1 MHDYILYTKIRV
13 LMKNI
18 FITGGSR
25 GIGKGLV
32 EQFSKN
38 HNVIFTARDKKQ
50 ARIIV
55 DSFEHDNADYV
66 IMDVGENESVQNG
79 VKNLKSKISSVDI
92 LINNAGILVPGLK
105 HKINA
110 IDTDID
116 TIMETFNINT
126 VGVLRVCKAITPF
139 MQPNSRIINI
149 SSGMGQLEG
158 MGTGSLAYRLSK
170 TALNAMTIVL
180 SQELMV
186 KKIKVN
192 AICPGWVQTDMGGH
206 DAALTVQESVESIKK
221 FALDDNFP
229 SGKFLRHGEVLPW

>member
-1 MHDYILYTKIRV
+1 
-13 LMKNI
+13 MKNI
-18 FITGGSR
+18 FITGGNR

-38 HNVIFTARDKKQ
+38 HNVIFTVRNKNQ
-50 ARIIV
+50 GRMIV

-92 LINNAGILVPGLK
+92 LINNAGILIPGLK

-110 IDTDID
+110 IDTDLES
-116 TIMETFNINT
+116 IMETFNINT

-180 SQELMV
+180 SQELMG

-192 AICPGWVQTDMGGH
+192 SICPGWVKTDMGGY
-206 DAALTVQESVESIKK
+206 DAALTVQESAESIKK

-229 SGKFLRHGEVLPW
+229 NEKFLRHGEVLTW

>member
-1 MHDYILYTKIRV
+1 
-13 LMKNI
+13 MKNI

-32 EQFSKN
+32 EQFSKS

-50 ARIIV
+50 AQIIV

-79 VKNLKSKISSVDI
+79 VKNLKSKINSVDI
-92 LINNAGILVPGLK
+92 LINNAGILIPGLK

-110 IDTDID
+110 IDTDMD

-180 SQELMV
+180 SQELMGE
-186 KKIKVN
+186 KIKVN
-192 AICPGWVQTDMGGH
+192 AICPGWVKTDMGGY
-206 DAALTVQESVESIKK
+206 DAALTVHESAESIKK

-229 SGKFLRHGEVLPW
+229 SGKFLRHGEILPW

>member
-1 MHDYILYTKIRV
+1 
-13 LMKNI
+13 MKNI
-18 FITGGSR
+18 FITGGNR

-38 HNVIFTARDKKQ
+38 HNVIFTVRNKNQ
-50 ARIIV
+50 GRMIV

-66 IMDVGENESVQNG
+66 IMDVGESESVQNG

-92 LINNAGILVPGLK
+92 LINNAGILIPGLK

-110 IDTDID
+110 IDTDLES
-116 TIMETFNINT
+116 IMETFNINT

-139 MQPNSRIINI
+139 MQPSSRIINI

-180 SQELMV
+180 SQELMG

-192 AICPGWVQTDMGGH
+192 SICPGWVKTDMGGY
-206 DAALTVQESVESIKK
+206 DAALTVQESAESIKK
-221 FALDDNFP
+221 FALDDDFP
-229 SGKFLRHGEVLPW
+229 NGKFLRHGEVLPW

>member
-1 MHDYILYTKIRV
+1 
-13 LMKNI
+13 MKNI
-18 FITGGSR
+18 FITGGNR

-38 HNVIFTARDKKQ
+38 HNVIFTVRNKNQ
-50 ARIIV
+50 GRMIV

-92 LINNAGILVPGLK
+92 LINNAGILIPGLK

-110 IDTDID
+110 IDTDLES
-116 TIMETFNINT
+116 IMETFNINT

-139 MQPNSRIINI
+139 MQPGSRIINI

-180 SQELMV
+180 SQELMG

-192 AICPGWVQTDMGGH
+192 SICPGWVKTDMGGY
-206 DAALTVQESVESIKK
+206 DAALTVQESAESIKK

-229 SGKFLRHGEVLPW
+229 NGKFLRHGEVLTW

>member
-1 MHDYILYTKIRV
+1 
-13 LMKNI
+13 MKNI

-38 HNVIFTARDKKQ
+38 HKVIFTVRDKNQ
-50 ARIIV
+50 ARLIV
-55 DSFEHDNADYV
+55 DSFEHNNADYV

-92 LINNAGILVPGLK
+92 LINNAGILIPGLK

-180 SQELMV
+180 SQELME

-206 DAALTVQESVESIKK
+206 DAELTVQESVESIKK
-221 FALDDNFP
+221 FALDGNFP

>member
-1 MHDYILYTKIRV
+1 
-13 LMKNI
+13 MKNI

-32 EQFSKN
+32 EQLSKN
-38 HNVIFTARDKKQ
+38 NKVIFTVRDENQ
-50 ARIIV
+50 ARLIV
-55 DSFEHDNADYV
+55 DSFEHNNADYV

-92 LINNAGILVPGLK
+92 LINNAGILIPGLK

-180 SQELMV
+180 SQELME

-221 FALDDNFP
+221 FALDGNFP